1 MRIDFHKLIKQ
12 SGEKLT
18 KADLAREMVAKG
30 IFRNQVS
37 AYQMLQYHER
47 GEAKSID
54 YELLKYLMDRFSLK
68 IEDVI
73 TDIYK

>member
-1 MRIDFHKLIKQ
+1 MRIDFHKLIKP
-12 SGEKLT
+12 SNEKLT

-47 GEAKSID
+47 GDAKSID
-54 YELLKYLMDRFSLK
+54 YELLKFLMQRFDLK
-68 IEDVI
+68 LQDVI